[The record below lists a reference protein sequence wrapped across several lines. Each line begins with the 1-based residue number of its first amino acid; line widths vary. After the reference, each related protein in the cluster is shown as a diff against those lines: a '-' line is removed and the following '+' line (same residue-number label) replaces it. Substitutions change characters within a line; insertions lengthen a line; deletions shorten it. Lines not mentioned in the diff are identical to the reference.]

1 MIMPK
6 TITIDKAVMMEEI
19 RILISEGKTVTIT
32 VKGNSMNPFL
42 VDRRDTITLGGFHDE
57 EIRRGCVALVRDL
70 SGDYLIHRVI
80 RRDGDIITLK
90 GDGNS
95 KKVETAKVG
104 DVIAIMTGMERKGRT
119 YTTDDLVW
127 KIYSGLWMFLSP
139 IRRLPLGLWRRFFL
153 KC

>member
-1 MIMPK
+1 MNMVL
-6 TITIDKAVMMEEI
+6 TNNTMLVEEI
-19 RILISEGKTVTIT
+19 RKLVSEGRTATIT
-32 VKGNSMNPFL
+32 ARGNSMNPFL

>member
-1 MIMPK
+1 MNMVL
-6 TITIDKAVMMEEI
+6 TNNTMLVEEI
-19 RILISEGKTVTIT
+19 RKLVSEGRTATIT
-32 VKGNSMNPFL
+32 ARGNSMNPFL

-104 DVIAIMTGMERKGRT
+104 DVIAIMTGMERKGRA
-119 YTTDDLVW
+119 YTTDDLAW

-153 KC
+153 KR

>member
-1 MIMPK
+1 MNMVL
-6 TITIDKAVMMEEI
+6 TNNTMLVEEI
-19 RILISEGKTVTIT
+19 RKLVSEGRTATIT
-32 VKGNSMNPFL
+32 ARGNSMNPFL

-104 DVIAIMTGMERKGRT
+104 DVIAIMTGMERKGRI
-119 YTTDDLVW
+119 YTTDDLAW

-153 KC
+153 KR

>member
-1 MIMPK
+1 
-6 TITIDKAVMMEEI
+6 MMEEI

-90 GDGNS
+90 GDRNS

>member
-1 MIMPK
+1 MNMVL
-6 TITIDKAVMMEEI
+6 TNNTMLVEEI
-19 RILISEGKTVTIT
+19 RKLVSEGRTATIT
-32 VKGNSMNPFL
+32 ARGNSMNPFL

-119 YTTDDLVW
+119 YTTDDLAW
-127 KIYSGLWMFLSP
+127 NIYSGLWMFLSP

-153 KC
+153 KR

>member
-1 MIMPK
+1 MNMVL
-6 TITIDKAVMMEEI
+6 TNNTMLVEEI
-19 RILISEGKTVTIT
+19 RKLVSEGRTATIT
-32 VKGNSMNPFL
+32 ARGNSMNPFL

-80 RRDGDIITLK
+80 RRKGDIITLK

-119 YTTDDLVW
+119 YTTDGLAW

-153 KC
+153 KR

>member
-1 MIMPK
+1 MNMVL
-6 TITIDKAVMMEEI
+6 TNNTMLVEEI
-19 RILISEGKTVTIT
+19 RKLVSEGRTATIT
-32 VKGNSMNPFL
+32 ARGNSMNPFL
-42 VDRRDTITLGGFHDE
+42 VDRRDTITLGGFRDE

-95 KKVETAKVG
+95 KKVETAKVS

-119 YTTDDLVW
+119 YTTDDLAW

-153 KC
+153 KR